1 MTDLSNPHDRFFK
14 EVFSRQEVAKD
25 FLRNYLP
32 QEVFDCL
39 VPESLNLTKDSF
51 VDKELGAYYSDL
63 LYQIDLRD
71 GSDSYVYVLFEHKS
85 YPESLISFHLLRYMV
100 KIWEQHLKQKMS
112 GNLPIIIPIVIY
124 HGTVKWKAD
133 KNFTGLFKC
142 PEELERFLPDFSY
155 VLCDISGFRDEEIK
169 GIITLKATLL
179 LLKYILRDELRDRL
193 PAILGLLREL
203 ISKKT
208 GMEYLKTVLTYL
220 VRGTD
225 RVNEEDMRSA
235 MEEVLP
241 LTGGE
246 IMPTI
251 AEKWIEQGVQKGI
264 QQGVQ
269 QGIQQGI
276 LQTSKESVIEAL
288 EVRFDAVTQ
297 SVLKRLEDI
306 DDPNV
311 LKMLHKRAL
320 RAGSFQEFRDAMDF
334 VLE

>member
-124 HGTVKWKAD
+124 HGTVKRKAD

>member
-1 MTDLSNPHDRFFK
+1 MPDLSNPHDRFFK
-14 EVFSRQEVAKD
+14 EVFSRQEVAED

-39 VPESLNLTKDSF
+39 VPESLHLTKDSF
-51 VDKELGAYYSDL
+51 VDKELGVYYSDL

-112 GNLPIIIPIVIY
+112 GDFPIIIPIVIY
-124 HGTVKWKAD
+124 HGTVKWKAG
-133 KNFTGLFKC
+133 KNFIGLFKC
-142 PEELERFLPDFSY
+142 PKELERFLPDFSH

-169 GIITLKATLL
+169 GIVTLKATLL

-208 GMEYLKTVLTYL
+208 GMEYLETVLTYL

-225 RVNEEDMRSA
+225 RVDEEDMCSA
-235 MEEVLP
+235 MEELLP
-241 LTGGE
+241 LTGDRG
-246 IMPTI
+246 
-251 AEKWIEQGVQKGI
+251 
-264 QQGVQ
+264 
-269 QGIQQGI
+269 
-276 LQTSKESVIEAL
+276 
-288 EVRFDAVTQ
+288 
-297 SVLKRLEDI
+297 
-306 DDPNV
+306 
-311 LKMLHKRAL
+311 
-320 RAGSFQEFRDAMDF
+320 
-334 VLE
+334 

>member
-1 MTDLSNPHDRFFK
+1 MPDLSNPHDRFFK
-14 EVFSRQEVAKD
+14 EVFSRQEVAED

-124 HGTVKWKAD
+124 HGTVKWKAS
-133 KNFTGLFKC
+133 KNFIGLFKC
-142 PEELERFLPDFSY
+142 PEELERFLPDFSH

-169 GIITLKATLL
+169 GIMTLKATLL

-193 PAILGLLREL
+193 PAILGLLKEL

-208 GMEYLKTVLTYL
+208 GMEYLETVLTYL

-225 RVNEEDMRSA
+225 RVDEEDMRRA

-251 AEKWIEQGVQKGI
+251 AEKWIEQGVQ
-264 QQGVQ
+264 QGVQ

-276 LQTSKESVIEAL
+276 LQTSRESVIEAL

-320 RAGSFQEFRDAMDF
+320 RVGSLQEFQDAMDF
-334 VLE
+334 VLK